1 MYPPRQRLLA
11 APFRGPG
18 ARASNLRCVNERVA
32 PIVPRCKKALVP
44 SRSPLSLLDPVI
56 LGPELETGY
65 GISLRRRSGGNP

>member
-11 APFRGPG
+11 APFRGSD

-32 PIVPRCKKALVP
+32 PIVPRCKKALVSSQRP
-44 SRSPLSLLDPVI
+44 LDPII

-65 GISLRRRSGGNP
+65 GISLRWRSGGNP